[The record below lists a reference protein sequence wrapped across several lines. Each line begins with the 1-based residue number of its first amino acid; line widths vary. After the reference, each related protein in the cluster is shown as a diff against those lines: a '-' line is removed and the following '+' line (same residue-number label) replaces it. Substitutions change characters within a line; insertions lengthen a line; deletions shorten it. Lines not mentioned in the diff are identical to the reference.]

1 MRNNSQDLQ
10 DQVELTAIKAFA
22 ATTKTP
28 FMTAFKATLGVAAAQ
43 LLISVVVF
51 GSLAAA
57 GTLIYF
63 ILR

>member
-1 MRNNSQDLQ
+1 MRNNDQDFR
-10 DQVELTAIKAFA
+10 DEVELTAIKAFA

-28 FMTAFKATLGVAAAQ
+28 FMTAFKATLGVAVAQ
-43 LLISVVVF
+43 LVISLVVF

-63 ILR
+63 VVR